1 MRVQII
7 EIQSEILKSPTE
19 TVASLLGIRLLDN
32 HVMDISRNYIIYIIY
47 HENLLLIIVI
57 SVTDN
62 MYEMITEAPP
72 TLPHKRKLE
81 VSNGY
86 NFNILAIL

>member
-1 MRVQII
+1 MLW
-7 EIQSEILKSPTE
+7 ILSQ
-19 TVASLLGIRLLDN
+19 
-32 HVMDISRNYIIYIIY
+32 NYIVYIIY
-47 HENLLLIIVI
+47 HENLLLIIII

-86 NFNILAIL
+86 NFNILAILQQHDDDDEAIAVKGLKSDTLQQQQLLS